1 VVALP
6 CWAGAKAAAD
16 PARRERAASFMVI
29 FVRDK
34 TKDEIVVR
42 ISVMVLE
49 AKKRAEVGVD

>member
-1 VVALP
+1 
-6 CWAGAKAAAD
+6 
-16 PARRERAASFMVI
+16 MVI

-42 ISVMVLE
+42 IPVMVLE